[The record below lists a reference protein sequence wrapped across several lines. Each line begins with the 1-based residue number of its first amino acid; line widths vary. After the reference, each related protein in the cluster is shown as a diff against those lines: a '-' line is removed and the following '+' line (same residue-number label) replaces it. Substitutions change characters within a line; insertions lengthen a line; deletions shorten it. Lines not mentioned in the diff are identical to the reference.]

1 MPRTSSKPPL
11 TMPITNKKGI
21 DMATPTYEM
30 IEEIES
36 DVRSV
41 MRSRIPYKYELED
54 VSVTDESGVFS
65 DRICIHVYVTYD
77 EDDVDYDEAK
87 NLERSLDNSLSIRA
101 DGIASRHGWYGSVK
115 TSVYVQSR

>member
-1 MPRTSSKPPL
+1 
-11 TMPITNKKGI
+11 
-21 DMATPTYEM
+21 MAKLTYEM
-30 IEEIES
+30 SEAIES
-36 DVRSV
+36 DVRSE
-41 MRSRIPYKYELED
+41 MRSRIPYKYDLED

-87 NLERSLDNSLSIRA
+87 NLERSLDNSLSIWA